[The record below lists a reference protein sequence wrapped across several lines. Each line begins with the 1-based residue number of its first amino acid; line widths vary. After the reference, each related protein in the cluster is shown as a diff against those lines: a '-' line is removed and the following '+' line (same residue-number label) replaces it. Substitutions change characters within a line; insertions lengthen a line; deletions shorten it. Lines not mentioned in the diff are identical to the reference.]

1 MRALYRGQCTVV
13 AAGLVN
19 DRRTQFG
26 VLCGSRAFS
35 LYISAF
41 LRLYGFASL
50 SFSVSVL
57 LCLCPSLSL
66 SLSVGLCLCLCLS
79 LSLSLSLSVS
89 VCLCLCV
96 SLPLSVSLSLSLAL
110 SLYFS
115 LSLSLALSLNLSHYI
130 PSTRPSR
137 ALPHPLARPLLPSVP
152 STNLLL
158 PTLYLPIPPLYTL
171 YTLYQSLPPN
181 TYPPL
186 PSSTTYDALSCSTAL
201 SPLSTPTHPPPYR
214 LLQHGVDAQLRRG
227 VGGRPRCPDG
237 RLPRPAVPAPHLG
250 RGGAG
255 GGSGRGGETGGVPP
269 GQSAERCGGGG
280 AGTG

>member
-1 MRALYRGQCTVV
+1 MRALYRGQCTAV

-19 DRRTQFG
+19 DRRARFG
-26 VLCGSRAFS
+26 MVCGSRAFS
-35 LYISAF
+35 LCISAF
-41 LRLYGFASL
+41 LRLSM
-50 SFSVSVL
+50 VL
-57 LCLCPSLSL
+57 PRCP
-66 SLSVGLCLCLCLS
+66 
-79 LSLSLSLSVS
+79 SLSLSLSVS

-96 SLPLSVSLSLSLAL
+96 SLPLSVPFCVSLSLSL
-110 SLYFS
+110 SLYIS
-115 LSLSLALSLNLSHYI
+115 LYLSLALSLNLSHYI

-137 ALPHPLARPLLPSVP
+137 ALPHPLARPLLPSLP

-158 PTLYLPIPPLYTL
+158 PTLYLPIHPL
-171 YTLYQSLPPN
+171 YTLYQSLPPI

-186 PSSTTYDALSCSTAL
+186 PPSTTYHALPCSTAL
-201 SPLSTPTHPPPYR
+201 SPLSTPTPTPPYR
-214 LLQHGVDAQLRRG
+214 LLQHGMDAQLRRG
-227 VGGRPRCPDG
+227 VGERPRCPDG

-255 GGSGRGGETGGVPP
+255 GGSGRGGETGGAPP